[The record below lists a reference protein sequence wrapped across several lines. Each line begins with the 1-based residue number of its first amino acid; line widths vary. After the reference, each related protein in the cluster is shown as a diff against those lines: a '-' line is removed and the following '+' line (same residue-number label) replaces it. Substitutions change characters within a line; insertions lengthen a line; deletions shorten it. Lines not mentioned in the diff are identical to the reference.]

1 MFHTGKKVSQTHEKS
16 KEVGYL
22 SKSPL
27 GGRAG

>member
-1 MFHTGKKVSQTHEKS
+1 MLRPGQKVSQIHEKS